1 MYIFKYTYLKN
12 YIDID
17 VQMGLLELSRRS
29 TLRPCGWERGC
40 CPTRPGQDQGLGH
53 VRVLGLVLEL
63 APIRFLSP
71 FSFGLGLA

>member
-53 VRVLGLVLEL
+53 VT
-63 APIRFLSP
+63 
-71 FSFGLGLA
+71 